1 SPKRV
6 IAVNELIVQLCKRKC
21 NTMKIQVAIVE
32 DDKNYNQALKNII
45 DFQQDMECVA
55 QFFNGKNAL
64 QKLEALE
71 PDVVLMDIQLQDL
84 SGIDL
89 VFKLTDVMPG
99 TTFVMCT
106 SFENDEKIFSAL
118 RAGASGYLVKGDPLD
133 KIIQAIQEAH
143 KGGAPMSFAIAKR
156 VLQHFQETKVQVQ
169 TLSLLTVTEK
179 EVLDLLAQGLLYK
192 EIADKKNVTIDTIKK
207 HIGNIYRKLQVSNKI
222 EAINKFNTKN

>member
-1 SPKRV
+1 
-6 IAVNELIVQLCKRKC
+6 
-21 NTMKIQVAIVE
+21 MKIQVAIVE

-169 TLSLLTVTEK
+169 TLSSLTVTEK

-192 EIADKKNVTIDTIKK
+192 EIANKKNVTIDTIKK

>member
-1 SPKRV
+1 
-6 IAVNELIVQLCKRKC
+6 
-21 NTMKIQVAIVE
+21 MKIRVAIVE

-64 QKLEALE
+64 QKLEAIE

-84 SGIDL
+84 SGIDI
-89 VFKLTDVMPG
+89 VFKLTELMPG

-133 KIIQAIQEAH
+133 KIIQAILEAN

-156 VLQHFQETKVQVQ
+156 VLQHFQESKVQVQ
-169 TLSLLTVTEK
+169 SLMLLTVTEK
-179 EVLDLLAQGLLYK
+179 EVLELLALGLLYK

-222 EAINKFNTKN
+222 EAINKFNNKN

>member
-1 SPKRV
+1 
-6 IAVNELIVQLCKRKC
+6 
-21 NTMKIQVAIVE
+21 MKIRVAIVE

-45 DFQQDMECVA
+45 DFQEDMECVA

-64 QKLEALE
+64 QKLEAVE

-84 SGIDL
+84 SGIDI
-89 VFKLTDVMPG
+89 VFKLTELMPG

-133 KIIQAIQEAH
+133 KIIQAILEAH

-156 VLQHFQETKVQVQ
+156 VLQHFQESKVQVQ
-169 TLSLLTVTEK
+169 SLMLLTVTEK
-179 EVLDLLAQGLLYK
+179 EVLELLAQGLLYK

-222 EAINKFNTKN
+222 EAINKFNNKN

>member
-1 SPKRV
+1 
-6 IAVNELIVQLCKRKC
+6 
-21 NTMKIQVAIVE
+21 MKIRVAIVE

-45 DFQQDMECVA
+45 DFQEDMECVA

-64 QKLEALE
+64 QKLEAVE

-84 SGIDL
+84 SGIDI
-89 VFKLTDVMPG
+89 VFKLTELMPG

-133 KIIQAIQEAH
+133 KIIQAILEAH

-156 VLQHFQETKVQVQ
+156 VLQHFQESKVQVQ
-169 TLSLLTVTEK
+169 TLMLLTVTEK
-179 EVLDLLAQGLLYK
+179 EVLELLALGLLYK

-222 EAINKFNTKN
+222 EAINKFNNKN

>member
-1 SPKRV
+1 
-6 IAVNELIVQLCKRKC
+6 
-21 NTMKIQVAIVE
+21 MKIRVAIVE

-45 DFQQDMECVA
+45 DFQEDMECVA

-64 QKLEALE
+64 QKLEAIE

-84 SGIDL
+84 SGIDI
-89 VFKLTDVMPG
+89 VFKLTELMPG
-99 TTFVMCT
+99 TTFIMCT

-133 KIIQAIQEAH
+133 KIIQAILEAH

-156 VLQHFQETKVQVQ
+156 VLQHFQESKVQVQ
-169 TLSLLTVTEK
+169 SLMLLTVTEK
-179 EVLDLLAQGLLYK
+179 EVLELLAQGLLYK

-222 EAINKFNTKN
+222 EAINKFNNKN

>member
-1 SPKRV
+1 
-6 IAVNELIVQLCKRKC
+6 
-21 NTMKIQVAIVE
+21 MKIRVAIVE

-45 DFQQDMECVA
+45 DFQEDMECVA

-64 QKLEALE
+64 QKLEASE

-84 SGIDL
+84 SGIDI
-89 VFKLTDVMPG
+89 VFKLTELMPG

-133 KIIQAIQEAH
+133 KIIQAILEAH
-143 KGGAPMSFAIAKR
+143 KGGAPMSFTIAKR
-156 VLQHFQETKVQVQ
+156 VLQHFQESKVQVQ
-169 TLSLLTVTEK
+169 SLSLLTLTEK
-179 EVLDLLAQGLLYK
+179 EVLELLAQGLLYK

-222 EAINKFNTKN
+222 EAINKFNHKN

>member
-1 SPKRV
+1 
-6 IAVNELIVQLCKRKC
+6 
-21 NTMKIQVAIVE
+21 MKIRVAIVE

-45 DFQQDMECVA
+45 DFQQDMECIA
-55 QFFNGKNAL
+55 QFINGKNAL

-71 PDVVLMDIQLQDL
+71 PDVVLMDINLQDL
-84 SGIDL
+84 SGIDI
-89 VFKLTDVMPG
+89 VFELRELMPG
-99 TTFVMCT
+99 THFIMCT

-179 EVLDLLAQGLLYK
+179 EVLELLAQGLLYK

-222 EAINKFNTKN
+222 EAINKFNSKN

>member
-1 SPKRV
+1 
-6 IAVNELIVQLCKRKC
+6 
-21 NTMKIQVAIVE
+21 MKIRVAIVE

-45 DFQQDMECVA
+45 DFQKDMECVA

-64 QKLEALE
+64 QKLEAIE

-84 SGIDL
+84 SGIDI
-89 VFKLTDVMPG
+89 VFKLTELMPG

-133 KIIQAIQEAH
+133 KIIQAILEAH

-156 VLQHFQETKVQVQ
+156 VLQHFQESKVQVQ
-169 TLSLLTVTEK
+169 SLALLTVTEK
-179 EVLDLLAQGLLYK
+179 EVLELLAQGLLYK
-192 EIADKKNVTIDTIKK
+192 EIADKKSVTIDTIKK

-222 EAINKFNTKN
+222 EAINKFNNKN

>member
-1 SPKRV
+1 
-6 IAVNELIVQLCKRKC
+6 
-21 NTMKIQVAIVE
+21 MKIRVAIVE

-45 DFQQDMECVA
+45 DFQEDMECVA

-64 QKLEALE
+64 QKLEAVE
-71 PDVVLMDIQLQDL
+71 PDVVLMDIQPQDL
-84 SGIDL
+84 SGIDI
-89 VFKLTDVMPG
+89 VFKLTELMPG

-133 KIIQAIQEAH
+133 KIIQAILEAH
-143 KGGAPMSFAIAKR
+143 QGGAPMSFAIAKR
-156 VLQHFQETKVQVQ
+156 VLQHFQESKVQVQ
-169 TLSLLTVTEK
+169 SLMLLTVTEK
-179 EVLDLLAQGLLYK
+179 EVLELLALGLLYK

-222 EAINKFNTKN
+222 EAINKFNNKN

>member
-1 SPKRV
+1 
-6 IAVNELIVQLCKRKC
+6 
-21 NTMKIQVAIVE
+21 MKIRVAIVE

-45 DFQQDMECVA
+45 DFQEEMECVA

-84 SGIDL
+84 SGIDI
-89 VFKLTDVMPG
+89 VFKLTELMPG

-133 KIIQAIQEAH
+133 KIIQAILEAH

-156 VLQHFQETKVQVQ
+156 VLQHFQESKVQVQ
-169 TLSLLTVTEK
+169 SLMLLTVTEK
-179 EVLDLLAQGLLYK
+179 EVLELLAQGLLYK

-222 EAINKFNTKN
+222 EAINKFNNKN

>member
-1 SPKRV
+1 
-6 IAVNELIVQLCKRKC
+6 
-21 NTMKIQVAIVE
+21 MKIRVAIVE

-64 QKLEALE
+64 QKLEAIE

-84 SGIDL
+84 SGIDI
-89 VFKLTDVMPG
+89 VFKLTELMPG

-133 KIIQAIQEAH
+133 KIIQAILEAH

-156 VLQHFQETKVQVQ
+156 VLQHFQESKVQVQ
-169 TLSLLTVTEK
+169 TLMLLTVTEK
-179 EVLDLLAQGLLYK
+179 EVLELLALGLLYK

-222 EAINKFNTKN
+222 EAINKFNNKN

>member
-1 SPKRV
+1 
-6 IAVNELIVQLCKRKC
+6 
-21 NTMKIQVAIVE
+21 MKIRVAIVE

-45 DFQQDMECVA
+45 DFQEDMECVA

-64 QKLEALE
+64 QKLEAVE

-84 SGIDL
+84 SGIDI
-89 VFKLTDVMPG
+89 VFKLTELMPG

-133 KIIQAIQEAH
+133 KIIQAILEAH

-156 VLQHFQETKVQVQ
+156 VLQHFQESKVQVQ
-169 TLSLLTVTEK
+169 SLMLLTVTEK
-179 EVLDLLAQGLLYK
+179 EVLELLAQGFLYK

-222 EAINKFNTKN
+222 EAINKFNNKN

>member
-1 SPKRV
+1 
-6 IAVNELIVQLCKRKC
+6 
-21 NTMKIQVAIVE
+21 MKIRVAIVE
-32 DDKNYNQALKNII
+32 DDKNYSQALKNII
-45 DFQQDMECVA
+45 DFQNNMECVA

-84 SGIDL
+84 SGIDI
-89 VFKLTDVMPG
+89 VFKLTELMPS

-133 KIIQAIQEAH
+133 KIIQAILEAH

-156 VLQHFQETKVQVQ
+156 ILQHFQESKVQVQ
-169 TLSLLTVTEK
+169 SLALLTVTEK
-179 EVLDLLAQGLLYK
+179 EVLELLAQGLLYK
-192 EIADKKNVTIDTIKK
+192 EIADKKSVTIDTIKK

-222 EAINKFNTKN
+222 EAINKFNIKN

>member
-1 SPKRV
+1 
-6 IAVNELIVQLCKRKC
+6 
-21 NTMKIQVAIVE
+21 MKIRVAIVE

-45 DFQQDMECVA
+45 DFQKDMECVA

-64 QKLEALE
+64 QKLEAIE

-84 SGIDL
+84 SGIDI
-89 VFKLTDVMPG
+89 VFKLTELMPG

-133 KIIQAIQEAH
+133 KIIQAILEAH

-169 TLSLLTVTEK
+169 SLALLTVTEK
-179 EVLDLLAQGLLYK
+179 EVLELLAQGLLYK

-222 EAINKFNTKN
+222 EAINKFNNKN

>member
-1 SPKRV
+1 
-6 IAVNELIVQLCKRKC
+6 
-21 NTMKIQVAIVE
+21 MKIRVAIVE

-45 DFQQDMECVA
+45 DFQKDMECVA

-84 SGIDL
+84 SGIDI
-89 VFKLTDVMPG
+89 VFKLTELMPG

-118 RAGASGYLVKGDPLD
+118 RAGASGYLVKGDPLT
-133 KIIQAIQEAH
+133 KIIQAITEAH
-143 KGGAPMSFAIAKR
+143 NGGAPMSFAIAKR

-169 TLSLLTVTEK
+169 TLALLTVTEK
-179 EVLDLLAQGLLYK
+179 EVLELLAQGLLYK
-192 EIADKKNVTIDTIKK
+192 EIADKKSVTIDTIKK

>member
-1 SPKRV
+1 
-6 IAVNELIVQLCKRKC
+6 
-21 NTMKIQVAIVE
+21 MKIRVAIVE

-45 DFQQDMECVA
+45 DFQEDMECVA

-64 QKLEALE
+64 QKLEDIE

-84 SGIDL
+84 SGIDI
-89 VFKLTDVMPG
+89 VFKLTELMPG

-133 KIIQAIQEAH
+133 KIIQAILEAH

-156 VLQHFQETKVQVQ
+156 VLQHFQESKIQVQ
-169 TLSLLTVTEK
+169 SLSLLTVTEK
-179 EVLDLLAQGLLYK
+179 EVLELLAQGLLYK

>member
-1 SPKRV
+1 
-6 IAVNELIVQLCKRKC
+6 
-21 NTMKIQVAIVE
+21 MKIRVAIVE

-55 QFFNGKNAL
+55 QFFNGKSAL
-64 QKLEALE
+64 QKLEDAE

-84 SGIDL
+84 SGIDI
-89 VFKLTDVMPG
+89 VFKLTELMPG

-133 KIIQAIQEAH
+133 KIIQAILEAH
-143 KGGAPMSFAIAKR
+143 KGGAPMSFTIAKR

-179 EVLDLLAQGLLYK
+179 EVLELLAQGLLYK
-192 EIADKKNVTIDTIKK
+192 EIADKKSVTIDTIKK

-222 EAINKFNTKN
+222 EAINKFNNKN

>member
-1 SPKRV
+1 
-6 IAVNELIVQLCKRKC
+6 
-21 NTMKIQVAIVE
+21 MKIQVAIVE

-55 QFFNGKNAL
+55 QFFNGKSAL

-192 EIADKKNVTIDTIKK
+192 EIANKKNVTIDTIKK

>member
-1 SPKRV
+1 
-6 IAVNELIVQLCKRKC
+6 
-21 NTMKIQVAIVE
+21 MKIRVAIVE
-32 DDKNYNQALKNII
+32 DDKHYNQALKNII
-45 DFQQDMECVA
+45 DFQEDMQCVA

-84 SGIDL
+84 SGIDI
-89 VFKLTDVMPG
+89 VFKLTELMPG

-133 KIIQAIQEAH
+133 KIIQAILEAH

-156 VLQHFQETKVQVQ
+156 VLQHFQESKIQVQ
-169 TLSLLTVTEK
+169 SLSLLTVTEK
-179 EVLDLLAQGLLYK
+179 EVLELLAQGLLYK

-222 EAINKFNTKN
+222 EAINKFNHKN

>member
-1 SPKRV
+1 
-6 IAVNELIVQLCKRKC
+6 
-21 NTMKIQVAIVE
+21 MKIRVAIVE
-32 DDKNYNQALKNII
+32 DDKNYSQALKNII
-45 DFQQDMECVA
+45 DFQEDMECVA

-84 SGIDL
+84 SGIDI
-89 VFKLTDVMPG
+89 VFKLTELMPS

-133 KIIQAIQEAH
+133 KIIQAILEAH

-156 VLQHFQETKVQVQ
+156 VLQHFQESKVQVQ
-169 TLSLLTVTEK
+169 SLALLTVTEK
-179 EVLDLLAQGLLYK
+179 EVLELLAQGLLYK

-222 EAINKFNTKN
+222 EAINKCNIKN

>member
-1 SPKRV
+1 
-6 IAVNELIVQLCKRKC
+6 
-21 NTMKIQVAIVE
+21 MKIRVAIVE

-45 DFQQDMECVA
+45 DFQHDMECVA

-84 SGIDL
+84 SGIDI
-89 VFKLTDVMPG
+89 VFKLTELMPG

-169 TLSLLTVTEK
+169 TLLLLTVTEK
-179 EVLDLLAQGLLYK
+179 EVLELLAQGLLYK

>member
-1 SPKRV
+1 
-6 IAVNELIVQLCKRKC
+6 
-21 NTMKIQVAIVE
+21 MKIRVAIVE

-45 DFQQDMECVA
+45 DFQEDMECVA

-64 QKLEALE
+64 QKLEDIE

-84 SGIDL
+84 SGIDI
-89 VFKLTDVMPG
+89 VFKLTELMPG

-133 KIIQAIQEAH
+133 KIIQAILEAH

-156 VLQHFQETKVQVQ
+156 VLQHFQESKVQVQ
-169 TLSLLTVTEK
+169 SLSLLTVTEK
-179 EVLDLLAQGLLYK
+179 EVLELLAQGLLYK

-207 HIGNIYRKLQVSNKI
+207 HIGNIYRTLQVSNKI

>member
-1 SPKRV
+1 
-6 IAVNELIVQLCKRKC
+6 
-21 NTMKIQVAIVE
+21 MKIRVAIVE

-45 DFQQDMECVA
+45 DFQENMDCIA
-55 QFFNGKNAL
+55 QFYNGKNAL

-71 PDVVLMDIQLQDL
+71 PDVVLMDINLQDL
-84 SGIDL
+84 SGIDI
-89 VFKLTDVMPG
+89 VFELREIMPG
-99 TTFVMCT
+99 THFIMCT

-133 KIIQAIQEAH
+133 KIIQAVLEAH
-143 KGGAPMSFAIAKR
+143 NGGAPMSFAIAKR
-156 VLQHFQETKVQVQ
+156 VLQHFQESKVQVQ

-179 EVLDLLAQGLLYK
+179 EVLELLAKGLLYK

-207 HIGNIYRKLQVSNKI
+207 HIGNIYRKLQVNNKI

>member
-1 SPKRV
+1 
-6 IAVNELIVQLCKRKC
+6 
-21 NTMKIQVAIVE
+21 MKIRVAIVE

-45 DFQQDMECVA
+45 DFQEDMECVA

-64 QKLEALE
+64 QKLEAIE

-84 SGIDL
+84 SGIDI
-89 VFKLTDVMPG
+89 VFKLTELMPG

-133 KIIQAIQEAH
+133 KIIQAILEAH

-156 VLQHFQETKVQVQ
+156 VLQHFQESKVQVQ
-169 TLSLLTVTEK
+169 SLMLLTITEK
-179 EVLDLLAQGLLYK
+179 EVLELLAQGLLYK

-222 EAINKFNTKN
+222 EAINKFNNKN